1 MSRKDIPRA
10 SMPNSNTAELLV
22 RCLENEGVKY
32 IFGVPG
38 EEILDLLD
46 ALSRSESIRLVTTR
60 HEQGAAFMA
69 DVYGRL
75 STYPG
80 VCMATLEPGAT
91 NLITGIADAQS
102 CHPTRTEHQASAR
115 RNPTSRKTRRLRV
128 DRGGR

>member
-1 MSRKDIPRA
+1 LKTPTPTTTST
-10 SMPNSNTAELLV
+10 STPNAAGLLV

-46 ALSRSESIRLVTTR
+46 ALSCSDSIQFIATR

-75 STYPG
+75 P
-80 VCMATLEPGAT
+80 
-91 NLITGIADAQS
+91 
-102 CHPTRTEHQASAR
+102 
-115 RNPTSRKTRRLRV
+115 
-128 DRGGR
+128 